1 MQIMLIAIFFI
12 FLIAYIIYKVN
23 NKFEIKELTIL
34 FFIIV
39 LLSILSYM
47 FLEDKKHEVPELF
60 KEKYEKVNNVKIEK
74 FSFERLNNKMV
85 SSKTNFIYN
94 FDYIVKKENKE
105 YICNVKNVK
114 IKKIEDEFIF
124 ENFNSLNE
132 KCIQK

>member
-1 MQIMLIAIFFI
+1 M
-12 FLIAYIIYKVN
+12 
-23 NKFEIKELTIL
+23 TIL

>member
-23 NKFEIKELTIL
+23 NKFEVKELTIL